1 MLFPTLSFFLFFLAI
16 FPLVIICK
24 PFVKSYQVVL
34 LAINIVFYSFWNINF
49 TYLLIG
55 SIIINYAINHLIYAQ
70 EISKPDLL
78 NNSAKNE
85 EQEDNSA
92 EQTSNKL
99 SNHLSNQ
106 LGEQAKPE
114 ISNSKIKRRKQFYLG
129 LGIFLNILFLA
140 VCKYYS
146 FFVDSSLSLL
156 ANFNIELDIIV
167 NRIAVPIGIS
177 FYTFRC
183 IAHLVDVYQGKFP
196 QVDFLKFANY
206 ITFFPQIASGP
217 IARPAE
223 FYSDL
228 NSPSK
233 YSYSIGEVGLA
244 ILSGFAKKYVIASYL
259 FTAINRPFA
268 VPNNYNSLELFI
280 AMLGYACLIF
290 VDFSGY
296 SDMANAITMLLGFR
310 PIANFNQPYRAAS
323 LIDFWHRWH
332 ISLSH
337 WLRDYLYIPLGGSRV
352 VWYRKYFNLF
362 VTMFLGG
369 IWHGAGLNFM
379 IWGALHGVGLWLSHY
394 FRWLWADIQG
404 VPSLLLRIAGTVSTF
419 GFVCLTWIF
428 FNCPDYATAVK
439 YLTQMFSFTTMND
452 LGELGSGNVISHTTL
467 AVIGLVLACQ
477 FIDPKLIQQFRQ
489 ILDRHIAIA
498 TVFMAVGM
506 YICIRLGPET
516 VPPFIYFNF

>member
-1 MLFPTLSFFLFFLAI
+1 MLFPTLSFFLFFLTI

-34 LAINIVFYSFWNINF
+34 LAINIIFYSFWNINF

-55 SIIINYAINHLIYAQ
+55 SIITNYSINYLIYNKD
-70 EISKPDLL
+70 ISKLDLISSTTKNQEPDS
-78 NNSAKNE
+78 NSSDLASK
-85 EQEDNSA
+85 QLD
-92 EQTSNKL
+92 
-99 SNHLSNQ
+99 NQ
-106 LGEQAKPE
+106 LTEKIKPE
-114 ISNSKIKRRKQFYLG
+114 LTNSKIKRRKQFYLF
-129 LGIFLNILFLA
+129 LGISLNILFLA
-140 VCKYYS
+140 ICKYYS

-156 ANFNIELDIIV
+156 ANFNINLDIIAT
-167 NRIAVPIGIS
+167 RIAVPIGIS

-183 IAHLVDVYQGKFP
+183 IAHLVEVYQGQLS
-196 QVDFLKFANY
+196 QVNFLKFANY

-228 NSPSK
+228 NSPQK
-233 YSYSIGEVGLA
+233 YGYSISEVGLA

-259 FTAINRPFA
+259 FTVINRPFA
-268 VPNNYNSLELFI
+268 VPNNYNSLELFV

-296 SDMANAITMLLGFR
+296 SDMANAISMLLGFR
-310 PIANFNQPYRAAS
+310 PIANFNQPYRAES

-352 VWYRKYFNLF
+352 VWYRKYCNLLI
-362 VTMFLGG
+362 TMFLGG

-379 IWGALHGVGLWLSHY
+379 IWGALHGVGLWFSHY
-394 FRWLWADIQG
+394 FRWLWSDVQG
-404 VPSLLLRIAGTVSTF
+404 LPSLLLGMAGTLSTF
-419 GFVCLTWIF
+419 LFVCFTWIF

-439 YLTQMFSFTTMND
+439 YLTQMFSFSTMND
-452 LGELGSGNVISHTTL
+452 LGELGSGNVVSSTTL

-477 FIDPKLIQQFRQ
+477 FLDPKLIEKFKE
-489 ILDRHIAIA
+489 ILDKHIAIA
-498 TVFMAVGM
+498 TVFMGVSM
-506 YICIRLGPET
+506 YICIKLGPET

>member
-1 MLFPTLSFFLFFLAI
+1 MLFPTLSFFLFFLTI
-16 FPLVIICK
+16 FPLVIIFK

-34 LAINIVFYSFWNINF
+34 LAINIVFYSFWNTNF

-55 SIIINYAINHLIYAQ
+55 SVIINYLINRLIADPK
-70 EISKPDLL
+70 ISNPNLIDSTVRNHQLV
-78 NNSAKNE
+78 
-85 EQEDNSA
+85 DNS
-92 EQTSNKL
+92 
-99 SNHLSNQ
+99 SNQ
-106 LGEQAKPE
+106 ALQ
-114 ISNSKIKRRKQFYLG
+114 NSGDANDQLADRLNKKLVIPNTKRRKQFFLG
-129 LGIFLNILFLA
+129 LGILLNILFLA
-140 VCKYYS
+140 VCKYYT
-146 FFVDSSLSLL
+146 FFVDSGLSLL
-156 ANFNIELDIIV
+156 ANFNISLDIIV

-183 IAHLVDVYQGKFP
+183 IAHLVDVYQRKLA
-196 QVDFLKFANY
+196 QVDFLEFANY

-233 YSYSIGEVGLA
+233 YNYSISEVGLA

-259 FTAINRPFA
+259 FTVVNRPFA
-268 VPNNYNSLELFI
+268 VPNNYNSLELFV

-296 SDMANAITMLLGFR
+296 SDMANGISMLLGFR
-310 PIANFNQPYRAAS
+310 PVPNFNQPYCAVS
-323 LIDFWHRWH
+323 LSDFWHRWH

-362 VTMFLGG
+362 ITMFLGG
-369 IWHGAGLNFM
+369 IWHGSGLNFM
-379 IWGALHGVGLWLSHY
+379 IWGALHGVGLWFSHY
-394 FRWLWADIQG
+394 FRWLWSDIQG
-404 VPSLLLRIAGTVSTF
+404 FPRLLLRLAGTVSTF

-428 FNCPDYATAVK
+428 FNCPNYETAIK

-477 FIDPKLIQQFRQ
+477 FIDPKPIQQFRQ